1 MSRNP
6 TATDP
11 GHQGPPRRKGR
22 KRTLRQT
29 RREDARQA
37 RRETQAQREEK
48 QDAQVLI
55 IFASLPFFLPSSPPF
70 PRKTH
75 PASHR
80 HWRLEDMSKSKDTHL
95 QTSSFFFPTDFFF
108 SFRIFRIF
116 YPRFFPLESKGSM
129 ERRWFLLF
137 RAIHYVTIMKKNT
150 SVQRSSTHDYTCLTT
165 TKKKKRKG
173 HKLPNFL
180 SNPTR

>member
-108 SFRIFRIF
+108 LFGFFGFSTPDSSPSNQKEAWKGVGFF
-116 YPRFFPLESKGSM
+116 YFGPF
-129 ERRWFLLF
+129 
-137 RAIHYVTIMKKNT
+137 IM
-150 SVQRSSTHDYTCLTT
+150 SQL
-165 TKKKKRKG
+165 
-173 HKLPNFL
+173 
-180 SNPTR
+180 